1 MKMSYK
7 QKTFLVDMIISWP
20 LYVILF
26 SVLGLLLP
34 DSIFH
39 NFWMTVAISFVV
51 SLIMV
56 LIIIN
61 FTPLNKNL
69 ISIMGE
75 LEKNGYTDR
84 FFMLSEQ
91 EIQRLISAGRVYKD
105 YRFFCQYIVYQADG
119 YMLLGNINAALDTL
133 NRINLKDMQ
142 SFLKKMDNNTFLIYF
157 DLQMCLSEELN
168 DPARANAVMQ
178 DAASFIESAL
188 GKGIYPDLLIF
199 ETYAVYYLVT
209 GDTAKAEEYA
219 ERCIKRE
226 NIPLC
231 AYEGNAIHAK
241 ICIKTGRFEE
251 ADQYIAKIEQNAGTA
266 ALQKQ
271 VASILRGK
279 LNAAQ
284 NRG

>member
-7 QKTFLVDMIISWP
+7 LKTFLVDMIFAWP

-26 SVLGLLLP
+26 TVLGFLLP

-61 FTPLNKNL
+61 FVPVTKNH
-69 ISIMGE
+69 ITVMNE
-75 LEKNGYTDR
+75 LEKNGYTEK

-105 YRFFCQYIVYQADG
+105 YRFFSQYINYQADG
-119 YMLLGNINAALDTL
+119 YMLLGNLNAAMDTL
-133 NRINLKDMQ
+133 SRVNLKDMQ
-142 SFLKKMDNNTFLIYF
+142 SFLKKIDNNTFLIYF
-157 DLQMCLSEELN
+157 DIQMSLSEELN

-178 DAASFIESAL
+178 EASSYIKSEL
-188 GKGIYPDLLIF
+188 GKGIYSDLLIY

-251 ADQYIAKIEQNAGTA
+251 ADQYIAKIEQNACTT
-266 ALQKQ
+266 LQKQ

>member
-7 QKTFLVDMIISWP
+7 LKTFLVDMIFAWP

-26 SVLGLLLP
+26 TVLGFLLP

-61 FTPLNKNL
+61 FVPVTKNH
-69 ISIMGE
+69 ITVMTE
-75 LEKNGYTDR
+75 LEKNGYTEE

-105 YRFFCQYIVYQADG
+105 YRFFSQYINYQADG
-119 YMLLGNINAALDTL
+119 YMLLGNLNAAMDTL
-133 NRINLKDMQ
+133 SRVNLKDMQ
-142 SFLKKMDNNTFLIYF
+142 SFLKKIDNNTFLIYF
-157 DLQMCLSEELN
+157 DIQMSLSEELN

-178 DAASFIESAL
+178 EASSYIKSEL
-188 GKGIYPDLLIF
+188 GKGIYSDLLIY

-251 ADQYIAKIEQNAGTA
+251 ADQYIAKIEQNACTT
-266 ALQKQ
+266 LQKQ

>member
-7 QKTFLVDMIISWP
+7 LKTFLVDMIFAWP

-26 SVLGLLLP
+26 TVLGFLLP

-61 FTPLNKNL
+61 FVPVTKNH
-69 ISIMGE
+69 ITVMNE
-75 LEKNGYTDR
+75 LEKNGYTEK

-105 YRFFCQYIVYQADG
+105 YRFFSQYINYQADG
-119 YMLLGNINAALDTL
+119 YMLLGNLNAAMDTL
-133 NRINLKDMQ
+133 SRVNLKDMQ
-142 SFLKKMDNNTFLIYF
+142 SFLKKIDNNTFLIYF
-157 DLQMCLSEELN
+157 DIQMSLSEELN

-178 DAASFIESAL
+178 EASSYIKSEL
-188 GKGIYPDLLIF
+188 GKGIYSDLLIY
-199 ETYAVYYLVT
+199 ETYALYYLVT

-251 ADQYIAKIEQNAGTA
+251 ADQYIAKIEQNACTT
-266 ALQKQ
+266 LQKQ

>member
-7 QKTFLVDMIISWP
+7 LKTFLVDMIFAWP

-26 SVLGLLLP
+26 TVLGFLLP

-61 FTPLNKNL
+61 FVPVTKNH
-69 ISIMGE
+69 ITVMNE
-75 LEKNGYTDR
+75 LEKNGYTEK

-105 YRFFCQYIVYQADG
+105 YRFFSQYINYQADG
-119 YMLLGNINAALDTL
+119 YMLLGNLNAAMDTL
-133 NRINLKDMQ
+133 SRVNLKDMQ
-142 SFLKKMDNNTFLIYF
+142 SFLKKIDNNTFLIYF
-157 DLQMCLSEELN
+157 DIQMSLSEELN

-178 DAASFIESAL
+178 EASSYIKSGL
-188 GKGIYPDLLIF
+188 GKGIYSDLLIY

-251 ADQYIAKIEQNAGTA
+251 ADQYIAKIEQNACTT
-266 ALQKQ
+266 LQKQ

>member
-7 QKTFLVDMIISWP
+7 LKTFLVDMIFAWP

-26 SVLGLLLP
+26 TVLGFLLP

-61 FTPLNKNL
+61 FVPVTKNH
-69 ISIMGE
+69 ITVMNE
-75 LEKNGYTDR
+75 LEKNGYTEK

-105 YRFFCQYIVYQADG
+105 YRFFSQYINYQADG
-119 YMLLGNINAALDTL
+119 YMLLGNLNAAMDTL
-133 NRINLKDMQ
+133 SRVNLKDMQ
-142 SFLKKMDNNTFLIYF
+142 SFLKKIDNNTFLIYF
-157 DLQMCLSEELN
+157 DIQMSLSEELN

-178 DAASFIESAL
+178 EASSYIKSEL
-188 GKGIYPDLLIF
+188 GKGIYSDLLIY

-231 AYEGNAIHAK
+231 AYVGNAIHAK

-251 ADQYIAKIEQNAGTA
+251 ADQYIAKIEQNACTT
-266 ALQKQ
+266 LQKQ

>member
-7 QKTFLVDMIISWP
+7 LKTFLVDMIFAWP

-26 SVLGLLLP
+26 TVLGFLLP

-61 FTPLNKNL
+61 FVPVTKNH
-69 ISIMGE
+69 ITVMTE
-75 LEKNGYTDR
+75 LEKNGYTEK

-105 YRFFCQYIVYQADG
+105 YRFFSQYINYQADG
-119 YMLLGNINAALDTL
+119 YMLLGNLNAAMDTL
-133 NRINLKDMQ
+133 SRVNLKDMQ
-142 SFLKKMDNNTFLIYF
+142 SFLKKIDNNTFLIYF
-157 DLQMCLSEELN
+157 DIQMSLSEELN

-178 DAASFIESAL
+178 EASSYIKSEL
-188 GKGIYPDLLIF
+188 GKGIYSDLLIY

-251 ADQYIAKIEQNAGTA
+251 ADQYIAKIEQNACTT
-266 ALQKQ
+266 LQKQ